1 MFVSLKY
8 FLPIYEP
15 KSLFLLLSVRLRTIS
30 IFGIKVLANWAAGFT
45 WGLFYFGYL
54 LDSGA
59 NDPRLFGAHECELK
73 DAAGETR
80 AKETVPVAKKHRSTN
95 GAIRVGGIASMFPE
109 VCLEKINFFSLYILR
124 KNTSGSNQI
133 KGIAIN

>member
-15 KSLFLLLSVRLRTIS
+15 NSLFLSLSARLWANS
-30 IFGIKVLANWAAGFT
+30 IFGIKVLANWAAGFSR
-45 WGLFYFGYL
+45 GLFYFGYL
-54 LDSGA
+54 LDSRA
-59 NDPRLFGAHECELK
+59 NDLRLFGAHECELK

-80 AKETVPVAKKHRSTN
+80 AKETVPMAKKHRSTN

-109 VCLEKINFFSLYILR
+109 VCLEKIIFFLCIS
-124 KNTSGSNQI
+124 
-133 KGIAIN
+133 